1 MTLNPQNNIMYSM
14 ENEVAKHFLACVL
27 ASLHLKIGRFGSDV
41 LVKMCGWP

>member
-14 ENEVAKHFLACVL
+14 ENEVAKHFMACVL
-27 ASLHLKIGRFGSDV
+27 ASFHLKIGRFGSDV